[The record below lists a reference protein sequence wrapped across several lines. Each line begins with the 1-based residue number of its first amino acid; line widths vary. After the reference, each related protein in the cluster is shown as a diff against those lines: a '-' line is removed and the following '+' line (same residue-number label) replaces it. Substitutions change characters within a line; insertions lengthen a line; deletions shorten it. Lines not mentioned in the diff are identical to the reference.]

1 MWHELFALH
10 PSVAEKVLRAVLVYA
25 FLVIALRVGGKRE
38 LGQLSTIDFV
48 VLLAVA
54 NAVQN
59 GIIGTDD
66 SVTGA
71 VIGATTLFLVN
82 GLVIMAV
89 IRNRTA
95 RRLLVGHA
103 TVLVVDGQV
112 LEDNLRKE
120 RLSRE
125 DLMQAVAEQGGGSLA
140 DVTRCAIEANGHIS
154 VTLRSADGSAE
165 LLGQVLERLA
175 VIEKRLGQDPSR
187 G

>member
-1 MWHELFALH
+1 MWHEIFALH
-10 PSVAEKVLRAVLVYA
+10 PSVAEKVLRAVLVYV
-25 FLVIALRVGGKRE
+25 FLVVALRVGGKRE

-71 VIGATTLFLVN
+71 VVGAGTLFVVN
-82 GLVIMAV
+82 GMVIMAV
-89 IRNRTA
+89 VRSRTA

-103 TVLVVDGQV
+103 TLLVVNGQV

-120 RLSRE
+120 HLSRE
-125 DLMQAVAEQGGGSLA
+125 DLMQAVAEQGGAGLS

-154 VTLRSADGSAE
+154 VTFRSADGSAE
-165 LLGQVLERLA
+165 LLAQVLDRLS
-175 VIEKRLGQDPSR
+175 VIETKLGERP
-187 G
+187 GAG